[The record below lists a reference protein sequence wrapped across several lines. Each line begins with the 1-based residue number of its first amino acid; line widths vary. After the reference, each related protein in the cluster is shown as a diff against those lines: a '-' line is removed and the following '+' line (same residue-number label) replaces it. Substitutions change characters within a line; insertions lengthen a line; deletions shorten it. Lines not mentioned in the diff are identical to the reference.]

1 MEQEV
6 EQIKQTSEEKVE
18 VKQEINIQ
26 KQIEHD
32 KFHEMVF
39 AMNRKQ
45 RRNFAKASKIKWKNM
60 PHFSLEDSKRITEEI
75 MKKVQYK
82 RY

>member
-1 MEQEV
+1 
-6 EQIKQTSEEKVE
+6 
-18 VKQEINIQ
+18 
-26 KQIEHD
+26 
-32 KFHEMVF
+32 
-39 AMNRKQ
+39 MNRKQ
-45 RRNFAKASKIKWKNM
+45 RRNFAKTSKIKWKNM

>member
-6 EQIKQTSEEKVE
+6 EQIEQASGEKVE

-32 KFHEMVF
+32 KFLH
-39 AMNRKQ
+39 
-45 RRNFAKASKIKWKNM
+45 
-60 PHFSLEDSKRITEEI
+60 
-75 MKKVQYK
+75 
-82 RY
+82 